1 MDKIIQKFSI
11 WTNVSGSGSRY
22 NSSTFKDTSILKN
35 YDFISNLNKNINNN
49 AQRNMY
55 LHHPKLNMIQI
66 NNKQDWDFLI
76 ENNIINECI
85 DNIIINKEKNIRR
98 NVLKINYANKNKE
111 NSSTKYIDIVKY
123 IINNFSFETYITL
136 LLNFIKSRKDILTDF
151 NFYVI
156 NDLLK
161 LKDLQ
166 EKNEENEANILNQ
179 EIVENKTIFETNLIL
194 QNLENKFNEIKE
206 KKKLYE
212 IKSDLYFEKQFEKD
226 PYTQINN
233 NEATQNDLYSKDK
246 NKYSNMKSV
255 FNIYKSSPDYYK
267 IDSKNGNLFGM
278 QNREEYYNGI
288 DGFKDEMKRLLKKF

>member
-11 WTNVSGSGSRY
+11 WTNISGSRY
-22 NSSTFKDTSILKN
+22 NSSTFKDISILQN
-35 YDFISNLNKNINNN
+35 YDFISNLNKNMNSNV
-49 AQRNMY
+49 QRNMI

-85 DNIIINKEKNIRR
+85 ENIIINKEKNIRR
-98 NVLKINYANKNKE
+98 NILKINYANKNTE
-111 NSSTKYIDIVKY
+111 NRTTKYIDIVKY
-123 IINNFSFETYITL
+123 IINNYSFEKFITL
-136 LLNFIKSRKDILTDF
+136 LLNFIKSRKDVLTDF
-151 NFYVI
+151 NFYII

-166 EKNEENEANILNQ
+166 EKAEKNEENILSQ
-179 EIVENKTIFETNLIL
+179 EMVENKTNFESDLFL

-206 KKKLYE
+206 MKKLYDT
-212 IKSDLYFEKQFEKD
+212 KSDIYFEKKFDKNSNTTINTNNMT
-226 PYTQINN
+226 TQS
-233 NEATQNDLYSKDK
+233 DLYSKDK
-246 NKYSNMKSV
+246 DNNIKSV

-288 DGFKDEMKRLLKKF
+288 DGFKDELKKLLKIF

>member
-11 WTNVSGSGSRY
+11 WTNISGSRY
-22 NSSTFKDTSILKN
+22 NSSTFKDISILQN
-35 YDFISNLNKNINNN
+35 YDFISNLNRNMNSNV
-49 AQRNMY
+49 QRNMI
-55 LHHPKLNMIQI
+55 LDHPKLKMIQI

-85 DNIIINKEKNIRR
+85 ENIIINKEKNIRR
-98 NVLKINYANKNKE
+98 NILKINYENKNTE
-111 NSSTKYIDIVKY
+111 NRTTKYIDIVKY
-123 IINNFSFETYITL
+123 IINNYSFEKFITL
-136 LLNFIKSRKDILTDF
+136 LLNFIKSRKDVLTDF
-151 NFYVI
+151 NFYII

-166 EKNEENEANILNQ
+166 EKAEKNEENILSQ
-179 EIVENKTIFETNLIL
+179 EMVENKTNFESDLFL

-206 KKKLYE
+206 MKKLYDT
-212 IKSDLYFEKQFEKD
+212 KSDIYFEKKFDKNSNTTINTNNMT
-226 PYTQINN
+226 TQS
-233 NEATQNDLYSKDK
+233 DLYSKDK
-246 NKYSNMKSV
+246 DNNIKSV

-288 DGFKDEMKRLLKKF
+288 DGFKDELKKLLKIF

>member
-11 WTNVSGSGSRY
+11 WTNISGSRY
-22 NSSTFKDTSILKN
+22 NSSTFKDISILQN
-35 YDFISNLNKNINNN
+35 YDFISNLNKNMNSNV
-49 AQRNMY
+49 QRNMI
-55 LHHPKLNMIQI
+55 LHHPKLKMIQI

-85 DNIIINKEKNIRR
+85 ENIIINKEKNIRR
-98 NVLKINYANKNKE
+98 NILKINYANKNTE
-111 NSSTKYIDIVKY
+111 NRTTKYIDIVKY
-123 IINNFSFETYITL
+123 IINNYSFEKFITL
-136 LLNFIKSRKDILTDF
+136 LLNFIKSRKDVLTDF
-151 NFYVI
+151 NFYII

-166 EKNEENEANILNQ
+166 EKAEKNEENILNQ
-179 EIVENKTIFETNLIL
+179 EMVENKTNFESDLFL

-206 KKKLYE
+206 MKKLYDT
-212 IKSDLYFEKQFEKD
+212 KSDIYFEKKFDKNSNTTINTNNTT
-226 PYTQINN
+226 TQS
-233 NEATQNDLYSKDK
+233 DLYSKDK
-246 NKYSNMKSV
+246 DNNIKSV

-288 DGFKDEMKRLLKKF
+288 DGFKDELKKLLKIF

>member
-11 WTNVSGSGSRY
+11 WTNVSGSRY

-35 YDFISNLNKNINNN
+35 YDFISNLSKNINNN
-49 AQRNMY
+49 AQRNMILY
-55 LHHPKLNMIQI
+55 HPKLKKIQI

-85 DNIIINKEKNIRR
+85 ENIIINKEKNIKR
-98 NVLKINYANKNKE
+98 NVLKINYANKNTE
-111 NSSTKYIDIVKY
+111 NRTTKYIDIVKY
-123 IINNFSFETYITL
+123 IINNFSFETYLTL
-136 LLNFIKSRKDILTDF
+136 LINFLKRRQDILTDF

-166 EKNEENEANILNQ
+166 EKNEENEENILNN
-179 EIVENKTIFETNLIL
+179 EIAENKTIFETDLFL
-194 QNLENKFNEIKE
+194 QNLENKFNEIKQM
-206 KKKLYE
+206 KKIYE
-212 IKSDLYFEKQFEKD
+212 QNTAFYFEKKFEKN
-226 PYTQINN
+226 TNTTINN
-233 NEATQNDLYSKDK
+233 IVATPNDIYSKVNDK
-246 NKYSNMKSV
+246 DNNMKSV

-267 IDSKNGNLFGM
+267 IDGKNGNIFGM

-288 DGFKDEMKRLLKKF
+288 DGFKDEMKRLMKIF

>member
-11 WTNVSGSGSRY
+11 WTNISGSRY
-22 NSSTFKDTSILKN
+22 NSSTFKDISILQN
-35 YDFISNLNKNINNN
+35 YDFISNLNKNMNSNV
-49 AQRNMY
+49 QRNMI
-55 LHHPKLNMIQI
+55 LHHPKLKMIQI

-85 DNIIINKEKNIRR
+85 ENIIINKEKNIRR
-98 NVLKINYANKNKE
+98 NILKINYANKNTE
-111 NSSTKYIDIVKY
+111 NRTTKYIDIVKY
-123 IINNFSFETYITL
+123 IINNYSFEKFITL
-136 LLNFIKSRKDILTDF
+136 LLNFIKSRKDVLTDF
-151 NFYVI
+151 NFYII

-166 EKNEENEANILNQ
+166 EKAEKNEENILNQ
-179 EIVENKTIFETNLIL
+179 EMVENKTNFESDLFL

-206 KKKLYE
+206 MKKLYDT
-212 IKSDLYFEKQFEKD
+212 KSDIYFEKKFDKNSNTTINTNNMT
-226 PYTQINN
+226 TQS
-233 NEATQNDLYSKDK
+233 DLYSKDK
-246 NKYSNMKSV
+246 DNNIKSV

-288 DGFKDEMKRLLKKF
+288 DGFKDELKKLLKIF

>member
-11 WTNVSGSGSRY
+11 WTNISGSRY
-22 NSSTFKDTSILKN
+22 NSSTFKDISILQN
-35 YDFISNLNKNINNN
+35 YDFISNLN
-49 AQRNMY
+49 RNMNSNVQRKMILY
-55 LHHPKLNMIQI
+55 HPKLKKIQI

-85 DNIIINKEKNIRR
+85 ENIIINKEKNIRR
-98 NVLKINYANKNKE
+98 NILKINYANKNTE
-111 NSSTKYIDIVKY
+111 NRTTKYIDIVKY
-123 IINNFSFETYITL
+123 IINNYSFEKFITL
-136 LLNFIKSRKDILTDF
+136 LLNFIKSRKDVLTDF
-151 NFYVI
+151 NFYII

-166 EKNEENEANILNQ
+166 EKAEKNEENILNQ
-179 EIVENKTIFETNLIL
+179 EMVENKTNFESDLFL

-206 KKKLYE
+206 MKKLYDT
-212 IKSDLYFEKQFEKD
+212 KSDIYFEKKFDKNSNTTINTNNMT
-226 PYTQINN
+226 TQS
-233 NEATQNDLYSKDK
+233 DLYSKDK
-246 NKYSNMKSV
+246 DNNIKSV

-288 DGFKDEMKRLLKKF
+288 DGFKDELKKLLKIF

>member
-11 WTNVSGSGSRY
+11 WTNISGSRY
-22 NSSTFKDTSILKN
+22 NSSTFKDISILQN
-35 YDFISNLNKNINNN
+35 YDFISNLNRNMNSNV
-49 AQRNMY
+49 QRNMI
-55 LHHPKLNMIQI
+55 LDHPKLKMIQI

-85 DNIIINKEKNIRR
+85 ENIIINKEKNIRR
-98 NVLKINYANKNKE
+98 NILKINYENKNTE
-111 NSSTKYIDIVKY
+111 NRTTKYIDIVKY
-123 IINNFSFETYITL
+123 IINNYSFEKFITL
-136 LLNFIKSRKDILTDF
+136 LLNFIKSRKDVLTDF
-151 NFYVI
+151 NFYII

-166 EKNEENEANILNQ
+166 EKAEKNEENILSQ
-179 EIVENKTIFETNLIL
+179 EMVENKTNFESDLFL

-206 KKKLYE
+206 MKKLYDT
-212 IKSDLYFEKQFEKD
+212 KSDIYFEKKFDKNSNITINTNNMT
-226 PYTQINN
+226 TQS
-233 NEATQNDLYSKDK
+233 DLYSKDK
-246 NKYSNMKSV
+246 DNNIKSV

-288 DGFKDEMKRLLKKF
+288 DGFKDELKKLLKIF

>member
-11 WTNVSGSGSRY
+11 WTNISGSRY
-22 NSSTFKDTSILKN
+22 NSSTFKDTSILQN
-35 YDFISNLNKNINNN
+35 YDFISNLNRNMNSNV
-49 AQRNMY
+49 QRNMI
-55 LHHPKLNMIQI
+55 LDHPKLKMIQI

-85 DNIIINKEKNIRR
+85 ENIIINKEKNIRR
-98 NVLKINYANKNKE
+98 NILKINYENKNTE
-111 NSSTKYIDIVKY
+111 NRTTKYIDIVKY
-123 IINNFSFETYITL
+123 IINNYSFEKFITL
-136 LLNFIKSRKDILTDF
+136 LLNFIKSRKDVLTDF
-151 NFYVI
+151 NFYII

-166 EKNEENEANILNQ
+166 EKAEKNEENILSQ
-179 EIVENKTIFETNLIL
+179 EMVENKTNFESDLFL

-206 KKKLYE
+206 MKKLYDT
-212 IKSDLYFEKQFEKD
+212 KSDIYFEKKFDKNSNTTINTNNMT
-226 PYTQINN
+226 TQS
-233 NEATQNDLYSKDK
+233 DLYSKDK
-246 NKYSNMKSV
+246 DNNIKSV

-288 DGFKDEMKRLLKKF
+288 DGFKDELKKLLKIV

>member
-49 AQRNMY
+49 AQRNMI

-85 DNIIINKEKNIRR
+85 ENIIINKEKNIRR

-179 EIVENKTIFETNLIL
+179 EIVENKTIFEPNLIL

>member
-11 WTNVSGSGSRY
+11 WTNISGSRY
-22 NSSTFKDTSILKN
+22 NSSTFKDISILQN
-35 YDFISNLNKNINNN
+35 YDFISNLNRNMNSNV
-49 AQRNMY
+49 QRNMI

-85 DNIIINKEKNIRR
+85 ENIIINKEKNIRR
-98 NVLKINYANKNKE
+98 NILKINYANKNTE
-111 NSSTKYIDIVKY
+111 NRTTKYIDIVKY
-123 IINNFSFETYITL
+123 IINNYSFEKFITL
-136 LLNFIKSRKDILTDF
+136 LLNFIKSRKDVLTDF
-151 NFYVI
+151 NFYII

-166 EKNEENEANILNQ
+166 EKAEKNEENILSQ
-179 EIVENKTIFETNLIL
+179 EMVENKTNFESDLFL

-206 KKKLYE
+206 MKKLYDT
-212 IKSDLYFEKQFEKD
+212 KSDIYFEKKFDKNSNTTINTNNMT
-226 PYTQINN
+226 TQS
-233 NEATQNDLYSKDK
+233 DLYSKDK
-246 NKYSNMKSV
+246 DNNIKSV

-267 IDSKNGNLFGM
+267 IDSKNGNLFRM

-288 DGFKDEMKRLLKKF
+288 DGFKDELKKLLKIF

>member
-85 DNIIINKEKNIRR
+85 ENIIINKAKNIRR

-136 LLNFIKSRKDILTDF
+136 LLNFLKSRKDILTDF

>member
-11 WTNVSGSGSRY
+11 WTNISGSRY
-22 NSSTFKDTSILKN
+22 NSSTFKDISILQN
-35 YDFISNLNKNINNN
+35 YDFISNLNRNMNSNV
-49 AQRNMY
+49 QRNMI

-85 DNIIINKEKNIRR
+85 ENIIINKEKNIRR
-98 NVLKINYANKNKE
+98 NILKINYANKNTE
-111 NSSTKYIDIVKY
+111 NRTTKYIDIVKY
-123 IINNFSFETYITL
+123 IINNYSFEKFITL
-136 LLNFIKSRKDILTDF
+136 LLNFIKSRKDVLTDF
-151 NFYVI
+151 NFYII

-166 EKNEENEANILNQ
+166 EKAEKNEENILSQ
-179 EIVENKTIFETNLIL
+179 EMVENKTNFESDLFL

-206 KKKLYE
+206 MKKLYDT
-212 IKSDLYFEKQFEKD
+212 KSDIYFEKKFDKNSNTTINTNNMT
-226 PYTQINN
+226 TQS
-233 NEATQNDLYSKDK
+233 DLYSKDK
-246 NKYSNMKSV
+246 DNNIKSV

-288 DGFKDEMKRLLKKF
+288 DGFKDELKKLLKIF

>member
-11 WTNVSGSGSRY
+11 WTNISRSRY
-22 NSSTFKDTSILKN
+22 NSSTFKDTSILQN
-35 YDFISNLNKNINNN
+35 YDFISNLNRNMNSNV
-49 AQRNMY
+49 QRNMI
-55 LHHPKLNMIQI
+55 LRHPKLKMIQI

-85 DNIIINKEKNIRR
+85 ENIIINKEKNIRR
-98 NVLKINYANKNKE
+98 NILKINYANK
-111 NSSTKYIDIVKY
+111 
-123 IINNFSFETYITL
+123 INNYSFEKFITL
-136 LLNFIKSRKDILTDF
+136 LLNFIKSRKDVLTDF
-151 NFYVI
+151 NFYII

-166 EKNEENEANILNQ
+166 EKAEKNEENILSQ
-179 EIVENKTIFETNLIL
+179 EMVENKTNFESDLFL

-206 KKKLYE
+206 MKKLYDT
-212 IKSDLYFEKQFEKD
+212 KSDIYFEKKFDKNSNTTINTNNMT
-226 PYTQINN
+226 TQS
-233 NEATQNDLYSKDK
+233 DLYSKDK
-246 NKYSNMKSV
+246 DNNIKSV

-288 DGFKDEMKRLLKKF
+288 DGFKDELKKLLKIY

>member
-11 WTNVSGSGSRY
+11 WTNVSGCSRY

-49 AQRNMY
+49 AQRNMI
-55 LHHPKLNMIQI
+55 LRHPKLNMIQI

-85 DNIIINKEKNIRR
+85 ENIIINKEKNIRR

-136 LLNFIKSRKDILTDF
+136 LLNFIKRRKDILTDF

-166 EKNEENEANILNQ
+166 EKNKENEANILNQ

-255 FNIYKSSPDYYK
+255 FNIYKSSPDYSK

>member
-11 WTNVSGSGSRY
+11 WTNISGSRY
-22 NSSTFKDTSILKN
+22 NSSTFKDISILQN
-35 YDFISNLNKNINNN
+35 YDFISNLNRNMNSNV
-49 AQRNMY
+49 QRNMI
-55 LHHPKLNMIQI
+55 LRHPKLKMIQI

-85 DNIIINKEKNIRR
+85 ENIIINKEKNIRR
-98 NVLKINYANKNKE
+98 NILKINYANKNTE
-111 NSSTKYIDIVKY
+111 NGTTKYIDIVKY
-123 IINNFSFETYITL
+123 IINNYSFEKFITL
-136 LLNFIKSRKDILTDF
+136 LLNFIKSRKDVLTDF
-151 NFYVI
+151 NFYII

-166 EKNEENEANILNQ
+166 EKAEKNEENILSQ
-179 EIVENKTIFETNLIL
+179 EMVENKTNFESDLFL

-206 KKKLYE
+206 MKKLYDT
-212 IKSDLYFEKQFEKD
+212 KSDIYFEKKFDKNSNTTINTNNMT
-226 PYTQINN
+226 TQS
-233 NEATQNDLYSKDK
+233 DLYSKDK
-246 NKYSNMKSV
+246 DNNIKSV

-288 DGFKDEMKRLLKKF
+288 DGFKDELKKLLKIV

>member
-11 WTNVSGSGSRY
+11 WTNISGSRY
-22 NSSTFKDTSILKN
+22 NSSTFKDISILQN
-35 YDFISNLNKNINNN
+35 YDFISNLN
-49 AQRNMY
+49 RNMNSNVQRKMILY
-55 LHHPKLNMIQI
+55 HPKLKKIQI

-85 DNIIINKEKNIRR
+85 ENIIINKEKNIRR
-98 NVLKINYANKNKE
+98 NILKINYANKNTE
-111 NSSTKYIDIVKY
+111 NRTTKYIDIVKY
-123 IINNFSFETYITL
+123 IINNYSFEKFITL
-136 LLNFIKSRKDILTDF
+136 LLNFIKSRKDVLTDF
-151 NFYVI
+151 NFYII

-166 EKNEENEANILNQ
+166 EKAEKNEENILSQ
-179 EIVENKTIFETNLIL
+179 EMVENKTNFESDLFL

-206 KKKLYE
+206 MKKLYDT
-212 IKSDLYFEKQFEKD
+212 KSDIYFEKKFDKNSNTTINTNNMT
-226 PYTQINN
+226 TQS
-233 NEATQNDLYSKDK
+233 DLYSKDK
-246 NKYSNMKSV
+246 DNNIKSV

-288 DGFKDEMKRLLKKF
+288 DGFKDELKKLLKIF

>member
-11 WTNVSGSGSRY
+11 WTNISGSRY
-22 NSSTFKDTSILKN
+22 NSSTFKDISILQN
-35 YDFISNLNKNINNN
+35 YDFISNLNRNMNSNV
-49 AQRNMY
+49 QRNMILY
-55 LHHPKLNMIQI
+55 HPKLKKIQI

-85 DNIIINKEKNIRR
+85 ENIIINKEKNIRR
-98 NVLKINYANKNKE
+98 NILKINYANKNTE
-111 NSSTKYIDIVKY
+111 NRTTKYIDIVKY
-123 IINNFSFETYITL
+123 IINNYSFEKFITL
-136 LLNFIKSRKDILTDF
+136 LLNFIKSRKDVLTDF
-151 NFYVI
+151 NFYII

-166 EKNEENEANILNQ
+166 EKAEKNEENILSQ
-179 EIVENKTIFETNLIL
+179 EMVENKTNFESDLFL

-206 KKKLYE
+206 MKKLYDT
-212 IKSDLYFEKQFEKD
+212 KSDIYFEKKFDKNSNTTINTNNMT
-226 PYTQINN
+226 TQS
-233 NEATQNDLYSKDK
+233 DLYSKDK
-246 NKYSNMKSV
+246 DNNIKSV

-288 DGFKDEMKRLLKKF
+288 DGFKDELKKLLKIF

>member
-11 WTNVSGSGSRY
+11 WTNISGSRY
-22 NSSTFKDTSILKN
+22 NSSTFKDISILQN
-35 YDFISNLNKNINNN
+35 YDFISNLNRNMNSNV
-49 AQRNMY
+49 QRNMILY
-55 LHHPKLNMIQI
+55 HPKLKKIQI

-85 DNIIINKEKNIRR
+85 ENIIINKEKNIRR
-98 NVLKINYANKNKE
+98 NILKINYANKNTE
-111 NSSTKYIDIVKY
+111 NRTTKYIDIVKY
-123 IINNFSFETYITL
+123 IINNYSFEKFITL
-136 LLNFIKSRKDILTDF
+136 LLNFIKSRKDVLTDF
-151 NFYVI
+151 NFYII

-166 EKNEENEANILNQ
+166 EKAEKNEENILNQ
-179 EIVENKTIFETNLIL
+179 EMAENKTNFESDLFL

-206 KKKLYE
+206 MKKLYDT
-212 IKSDLYFEKQFEKD
+212 KSDIYFEKKFDKNSNTTINTNNMT
-226 PYTQINN
+226 TQS
-233 NEATQNDLYSKDK
+233 DLYSKDK
-246 NKYSNMKSV
+246 DNNIKSV

-288 DGFKDEMKRLLKKF
+288 DGFKDELKKLLKIF

>member
-166 EKNEENEANILNQ
+166 EKNKENEANILNQ

-233 NEATQNDLYSKDK
+233 NEATQNYLYSKDK

>member
-1 MDKIIQKFSI
+1 MNS
-11 WTNVSGSGSRY
+11 NV
-22 NSSTFKDTSILKN
+22 
-35 YDFISNLNKNINNN
+35 
-49 AQRNMY
+49 QRNMIVY
-55 LHHPKLNMIQI
+55 HPKLKKSQI

-85 DNIIINKEKNIRR
+85 ENIIINKEKNIRR

-151 NFYVI
+151 NLYVI

-161 LKDLQ
+161 LKDIQ
-166 EKNEENEANILNQ
+166 EKNKEIEANILNQ

-212 IKSDLYFEKQFEKD
+212 IKSDIYFEKQFEKD
-226 PYTQINN
+226 PCIQINN

>member
-49 AQRNMY
+49 AQRNMI

-85 DNIIINKEKNIRR
+85 ENIIINKEKNIRR
-98 NVLKINYANKNKE
+98 NVLKINYANKKTE
-111 NSSTKYIDIVKY
+111 NGSTKYIDIVKY

>member
-11 WTNVSGSGSRY
+11 WTNISGSRY
-22 NSSTFKDTSILKN
+22 NSSTFKDISILQN
-35 YDFISNLNKNINNN
+35 YDFISNLNRNMNSNV
-49 AQRNMY
+49 QRNMI
-55 LHHPKLNMIQI
+55 LDHPKLKMIQI

-85 DNIIINKEKNIRR
+85 ENIIINKEKNIRR
-98 NVLKINYANKNKE
+98 NILKINYENKNTE
-111 NSSTKYIDIVKY
+111 NRTTKYIDIVKY
-123 IINNFSFETYITL
+123 IINNYSFEKFITL
-136 LLNFIKSRKDILTDF
+136 LLNFIKSRKDVLTDF
-151 NFYVI
+151 NFYII

-166 EKNEENEANILNQ
+166 EKAEKNEENILSQ
-179 EIVENKTIFETNLIL
+179 EMVENKTNFESDLFL

-206 KKKLYE
+206 MKKLYDT
-212 IKSDLYFEKQFEKD
+212 KSDIYFEKKFDKNSNTTINTNNMT
-226 PYTQINN
+226 TQS
-233 NEATQNDLYSKDK
+233 DLYSKDK
-246 NKYSNMKSV
+246 DNNIKSV

-288 DGFKDEMKRLLKKF
+288 DGFKDELKKLLKIV

>member
-11 WTNVSGSGSRY
+11 WTNISGSRY
-22 NSSTFKDTSILKN
+22 NSSTFKDISILQN
-35 YDFISNLNKNINNN
+35 YDFISNLNKNMNSNV
-49 AQRNMY
+49 QRNMI
-55 LHHPKLNMIQI
+55 LHHPKLKMIQI

-85 DNIIINKEKNIRR
+85 ENIIINKEKNIRR
-98 NVLKINYANKNKE
+98 NILKINYANKNTE
-111 NSSTKYIDIVKY
+111 NRTTKYIDIVKY
-123 IINNFSFETYITL
+123 IINNYSFEKFITL
-136 LLNFIKSRKDILTDF
+136 LLNFIKSRKDVLTDF
-151 NFYVI
+151 NFYII

-166 EKNEENEANILNQ
+166 EKAEKNEENILSQ
-179 EIVENKTIFETNLIL
+179 EMADLFL

-206 KKKLYE
+206 MKKLYDT
-212 IKSDLYFEKQFEKD
+212 KSDIYFEKKFDKNSNTTINTNNMT
-226 PYTQINN
+226 TQS
-233 NEATQNDLYSKDK
+233 DLYSKDK
-246 NKYSNMKSV
+246 DNNIKSV

-288 DGFKDEMKRLLKKF
+288 DGFKDELKKLLKIF

>member
-11 WTNVSGSGSRY
+11 WTNISGSRY
-22 NSSTFKDTSILKN
+22 NSSTFKDISILQN
-35 YDFISNLNKNINNN
+35 YDFISNLNKNMNSNV
-49 AQRNMY
+49 QRNMI
-55 LHHPKLNMIQI
+55 LHHPKLKMIQI

-85 DNIIINKEKNIRR
+85 ENIIINKEKNIRR
-98 NVLKINYANKNKE
+98 NILKINYANKNTE
-111 NSSTKYIDIVKY
+111 NRTTKYIDIVKY
-123 IINNFSFETYITL
+123 IINNYSFEKFITL
-136 LLNFIKSRKDILTDF
+136 LLNFIKSRKDVLTDF
-151 NFYVI
+151 NFYII

-166 EKNEENEANILNQ
+166 EKAKKNEENILSQ
-179 EIVENKTIFETNLIL
+179 EMVENKTNFESDLFL

-206 KKKLYE
+206 MKKLYDT
-212 IKSDLYFEKQFEKD
+212 KSDIYFEKKFDKNSNTTINTNNMT
-226 PYTQINN
+226 TQS
-233 NEATQNDLYSKDK
+233 DLYSKDK
-246 NKYSNMKSV
+246 DNNIKSV

-288 DGFKDEMKRLLKKF
+288 DGFKDELKKLLKIF

>member
-11 WTNVSGSGSRY
+11 WTNVSGSRY

-35 YDFISNLNKNINNN
+35 YDFISNLSKNINNN
-49 AQRNMY
+49 AQRNMILY
-55 LHHPKLNMIQI
+55 HPKLKKIQI

-85 DNIIINKEKNIRR
+85 ENIIINKEKNIKR
-98 NVLKINYANKNKE
+98 NVLKINYANKNTE
-111 NSSTKYIDIVKY
+111 NRTTKYIDIVKY
-123 IINNFSFETYITL
+123 IINNFSFETYLTL
-136 LLNFIKSRKDILTDF
+136 LLNFLKSRQDILTDF

-166 EKNEENEANILNQ
+166 EKNEENEENILNN
-179 EIVENKTIFETNLIL
+179 EIAENKTIFETDLFL
-194 QNLENKFNEIKE
+194 QNLENKFNEIKQM
-206 KKKLYE
+206 KKIYE
-212 IKSDLYFEKQFEKD
+212 QNTAFYFEKKFEKN
-226 PYTQINN
+226 TNTTINN
-233 NEATQNDLYSKDK
+233 IVATPNDIYSKVNDK
-246 NKYSNMKSV
+246 DNNMKSV

-267 IDSKNGNLFGM
+267 IDGKNGNIFGM

-288 DGFKDEMKRLLKKF
+288 DGFKDEMKRLMKIF

>member
-11 WTNVSGSGSRY
+11 WTNISGSRY
-22 NSSTFKDTSILKN
+22 NSSTFKDISILQN
-35 YDFISNLNKNINNN
+35 YDFISNLN
-49 AQRNMY
+49 RNMNSNVQRKMILY
-55 LHHPKLNMIQI
+55 HPKLKKIQI

-85 DNIIINKEKNIRR
+85 ENIIINKEKNIRR
-98 NVLKINYANKNKE
+98 NILKINYANKNTE
-111 NSSTKYIDIVKY
+111 NRTTKYIDIAKY
-123 IINNFSFETYITL
+123 IINNYSFEKFITL
-136 LLNFIKSRKDILTDF
+136 LLNFIKSRKDVLTDF
-151 NFYVI
+151 NFYII

-166 EKNEENEANILNQ
+166 EKAEKNEENILSQ
-179 EIVENKTIFETNLIL
+179 EMVDNKTNFESDLFL

-206 KKKLYE
+206 MKKLYDT
-212 IKSDLYFEKQFEKD
+212 KSDIYFEKKFDKNSNTTINTNNMT
-226 PYTQINN
+226 TQS
-233 NEATQNDLYSKDK
+233 DLYSKDK
-246 NKYSNMKSV
+246 DNNIKSV

-288 DGFKDEMKRLLKKF
+288 DGFKDELKKLLKIF